1 MTANSP
7 SSDAESASSTIDPDA
22 QARRANDGEPSTR
35 FQSDLTIDQDAV
47 DGLLTTEELAAEFD
61 QNRDD
66 GKLYAEYRRL
76 AAEHA
81 ALRRV
86 ATLVARGV
94 EPLEV
99 FGAVADEMRRCVP
112 ADTAGLWRFE
122 TDREITIVAAAADP
136 EALTR
141 WRVGT
146 RTPVDGDTI
155 ATLVQRT
162 GRPARIDSYD
172 NVAGPIAA
180 RVRAVA
186 VRAAVGVPI
195 IVDGRMWG
203 LAAVGSLQ
211 PGPMPADT
219 EVRIG
224 RFAELIST
232 AVVAGYRDD
241 QKRQLL
247 AEGSQRAN
255 LIDSLLEGRAFDE
268 WSLRE
273 VAGSLRLPIN
283 GPFVVVAAHPPTV
296 GTEPLREIESK
307 LRSLDIFSAWRLLP
321 DVQVGIVHVKSDHKL
336 DKVVALMSRTTTAQ
350 VGVSAAFGD
359 LRDTP
364 QALHV
369 ARLMLRGPTDSST
382 SSVAVFDGSILA
394 TAAVSAPQ
402 VMVQTV
408 GAALDGFGDLPDGE
422 RETLFETFRVWQDTD
437 ASAHGA
443 AEVLICHPNT
453 VRHRLRRI
461 EKRTGRSLSRPRDV
475 AELCLAFEVHR
486 RLM

>member
-7 SSDAESASSTIDPDA
+7 SPVAESASSTNDPDT
-22 QARRANDGEPSTR
+22 QARRANDGEPR
-35 FQSDLTIDQDAV
+35 PGFQSARTIDEDAV
-47 DGLLTTEELAAEFD
+47 DGLVTAEEFPAEFD
-61 QNRDD
+61 ENHDD
-66 GKLYAEYRRL
+66 ANFYAEYRRL

-86 ATLVARGV
+86 ATLVAQGV
-94 EPLEV
+94 GPLAV
-99 FGAVADEMRRCVP
+99 FDAVAEEMRRCVP
-112 ADTAGLWRFE
+112 AVTAGLWRFE
-122 TDREITIVAAAADP
+122 SDGEITIVAAAAHP
-136 EALTR
+136 AALKK
-141 WRVGT
+141 WPVGT
-146 RTPVDGDTI
+146 RTALEGTTI
-155 ATLVQRT
+155 AALVQRS
-162 GRPARIDSYD
+162 GRPARIDNYD
-172 NVAGPIAA
+172 NIATPIAA
-180 RVRAVA
+180 CVRAVG

-195 IVDGRMWG
+195 IVDGRVWG
-203 LAAVGSLQ
+203 LAAVGSMQ

-224 RFAELIST
+224 RFAELIAT
-232 AVVAGYRDD
+232 AVVAGYRDE

-255 LIDSLLEGRAFDE
+255 LIDALLEGRAFDE

-283 GPFVVVAAHPPTV
+283 GPFVVVAAQVPT
-296 GTEPLREIESK
+296 GGDEPLREIESK
-307 LRSLDIFSAWRLLP
+307 LRSLDIFSAWQRLP
-321 DVQVGIVHVKSDHKL
+321 DIQVGIVHVKSDQKL
-336 DKVVALMSRTTTAQ
+336 DVVVALMSRTTTAR

-364 QALHV
+364 RALHV
-369 ARLMLRGPTDSST
+369 ARMMLRGPTDST

-402 VMVQTV
+402 AMIQTV
-408 GAALDGFGDLPDGE
+408 RAALDPFTDLPDEE
-422 RETLFETFRVWQDTD
+422 REMLFETFRVWQDTD
-437 ASAHGA
+437 ASVRGA